1 MTTTFKYQAR
11 DASGKT
17 VKGSMQ
23 AASQSDVV
31 ADLRRR
37 RLTPVEISKS
47 GGGLLAGGGSKGP
60 KRRRV
65 KKATVRKGELEI
77 FTRQLSTM
85 LSAGIP
91 MLEALEILAEQAESP
106 GFGYGLNKIVEDIR
120 GGADLSNAFR

>member
-17 VKGSMQ
+17 VKGTMQ

-37 RLTPVEISKS
+37 HLTPLNISKKAGSLLAGS
-47 GGGLLAGGGSKGP
+47 GGGT
-60 KRRRV
+60 KRTSV
-65 KKATVRKGELEI
+65 KSSSVKKGELEI

-85 LSAGIP
+85 LSSGIP
-91 MLEALEILAEQAESP
+91 MLEARAEKRWGKEEGFRRYTQNTP
-106 GFGYGLNKIVEDIR
+106 GLIPR
-120 GGADLSNAFR
+120 QPRA